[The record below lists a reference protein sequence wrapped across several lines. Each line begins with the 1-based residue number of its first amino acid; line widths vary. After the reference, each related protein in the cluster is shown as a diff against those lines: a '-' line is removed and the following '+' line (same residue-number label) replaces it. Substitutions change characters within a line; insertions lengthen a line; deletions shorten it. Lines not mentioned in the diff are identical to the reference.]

1 MASMRTSAASCLL
14 SLVELDK
21 IKLSLMRSIN
31 IWSVGHARACDK
43 GMGVGALG
51 KQSSNSESM

>member
-1 MASMRTSAASCLL
+1 MRTSAASCLL